1 MLQDVYTMISRGR
14 SGSILIDNGLTK
26 YINKNTIETH
36 SEIAPSLLEAAEKF
50 RNSRKELLDQM
61 GLEEPQS

>member
-1 MLQDVYTMISRGR
+1 MISRGR

-50 RNSRKELLDQM
+50 RNSRKELLD
-61 GLEEPQS
+61 